1 MELPVC
7 YTMYTVHISDQPEAQ
22 NVLLLLES
30 VVTLSPDRDF
40 WKCQI
45 VGLHIVC
52 GIANWAI

>member
-1 MELPVC
+1 MH
-7 YTMYTVHISDQPEAQ
+7 TVRITDQPEAQ

-30 VVTLSPDRDF
+30 VVTLSPDGDL